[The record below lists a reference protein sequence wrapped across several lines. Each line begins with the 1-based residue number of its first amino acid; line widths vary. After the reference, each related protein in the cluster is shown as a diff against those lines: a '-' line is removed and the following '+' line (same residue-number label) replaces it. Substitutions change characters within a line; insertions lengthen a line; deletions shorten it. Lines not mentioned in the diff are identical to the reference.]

1 VSSRN
6 LSVIIYL
13 PPLSSVVAV
22 AVVDDD
28 IVDVIVDIVVGVV
41 TKVVVVS
48 ELPEQRS
55 EPSKVIETKS
65 GLVAK
70 SIMKGII
77 SEPDC

>member
-22 AVVDDD
+22 AVVDV